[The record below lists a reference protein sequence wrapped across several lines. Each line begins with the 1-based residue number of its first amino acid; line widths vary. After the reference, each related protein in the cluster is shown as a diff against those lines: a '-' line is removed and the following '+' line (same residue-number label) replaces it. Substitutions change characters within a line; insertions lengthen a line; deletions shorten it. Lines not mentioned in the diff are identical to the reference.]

1 MKSNK
6 HLKDICLDILIQ
18 LEKTSDL
25 TNISN
30 FERDIASF
38 KSRLND
44 DELRIAVVGEFSS
57 GKSTFINALIGKDI
71 LKHATTET
79 TAVITRI
86 VNVDKNSS
94 LCYKGKVIFR
104 DGTEKVLK
112 DLNSIK
118 EYTSTFSSTCDV
130 VKEINAV
137 EIYAPLLNTKR
148 NIVIIDTPGLNGM
161 ADGHREQ
168 TVELIKNAHFCTY
181 LLQRRGI
188 SDSDRDF
195 LNYIKQY
202 QNNFIIVQNFIDTFN
217 EAEGENVQK
226 KIKEQA
232 EILRDKVFADDKNIK
247 YYVLGLSAWQGL
259 VSVDKDIKKYADDSS
274 HEITDE
280 ERKDY
285 YRRSRFDEYKHK
297 MNEIFNTQDIERIQY
312 GGTAWAIYKWLKALS
327 EIIDT
332 KKENIEELY
341 NLSQEKDSQ
350 KKLGELID
358 KIKENLPRQKQKVES
373 FVASE
378 CYDMRKRE
386 TANIQKKME
395 AVRDD
400 IVKKINEQND
410 VDKLEQYNKKLP
422 QELEQ
427 KIKCIQ
433 TEINKDYDWNIT
445 NLYQLITR
453 RIEEYSGT
461 VKLNIS
467 FNRFKNKWLENDE
480 EQKVR
485 LYQRKIDSFI
495 SEKEIR
501 MKDKDLAWENYY
513 KIDEELKNANRKLE
527 MIRIQERDSENI
539 KNNRLNALGIEPK
552 VEYRTKTK
560 TVKRS
565 GVVGWLVDK
574 ISPKIVEYTVEDT
587 SKRDAWRDRKN
598 QIENVH
604 NKVISDLQGRK
615 AAQERRR
622 RRLQDSSQVSKD
634 KIKRIEDDI
643 QLLEKNIKNQKNLIE
658 QEKKY
663 AREEFLRK
671 NKNEIIRGVQGYLFE
686 QDGNVKDL
694 MIDNM
699 KKRID
704 RIREQLKSQAVRL
717 FEEAVENKLKRITEA
732 KQADYNKWQK
742 QINDKIST
750 QKILNKCIKQLEVY
764 IQ

>member
-6 HLKDICLDILIQ
+6 YLKNICLDILIQ

-30 FERDIASF
+30 FERNIASF

-94 LCYKGKVIFR
+94 LCYTGKVIFKDR
-104 DGTEKVLK
+104 TEKVLK

-137 EIYAPLLNTKR
+137 EIYVPLLNTKR
-148 NIVIIDTPGLNGM
+148 NIVIIDTPGLNGI

-217 EAEGENVQK
+217 EAEGESVQE

-285 YRRSRFDEYKHK
+285 YRKSRFDEYKRK

-312 GGTAWAIYKWLKALS
+312 GGTAWAIYKWLKVLS

-341 NLSQEKDSQ
+341 NLSQERDSQ

-427 KIKCIQ
+427 EIKRIQ
-433 TEINKDYDWNIT
+433 SEINEEYVLNIT
-445 NLYQLITR
+445 NLYQLITM

-461 VKLNIS
+461 VRSSIS

-480 EQKVR
+480 EQKVM
-485 LYQRKIDSFI
+485 LYKNKINNFEYEREMRKRDRAIAWQSYDKI
-495 SEKEIR
+495 LDELKAVNRDLETIR
-501 MKDKDLAWENYY
+501 MQK
-513 KIDEELKNANRKLE
+513 
-527 MIRIQERDSENI
+527 RDSENI
-539 KNNRLNALGIEPK
+539 RNNRLNALGMEPK
-552 VEYRTKTK
+552 VEYRTEEKK
-560 TVKRS
+560 VKR
-565 GVVGWLVDK
+565 GGILGFFGLKKTETYEVR
-574 ISPKIVEYTVEDT
+574 DT

-598 QIENVH
+598 QIENVY
-604 NKVISDLQGRK
+604 NKAISDLQGRK
-615 AAQERRR
+615 AAQERRL

-643 QLLEKNIKNQKNLIE
+643 QLLTNNIRNQKNLIE

-671 NKNEIIRGVQGYLFE
+671 NKNEIIRGMQGYLFE

-704 RIREQLKSQAVRL
+704 RVREQLKSQAVRL
-717 FEEAVENKLKRITEA
+717 FEEAVENKLKIITEA

-742 QINDKIST
+742 QIDDKIST
-750 QKILNKCIKQLEVY
+750 QKILNKCIRQLEVY

>member
-1 MKSNK
+1 MNIEQN
-6 HLKDICLDILIQ
+6 LKYICLDIINQIENYEEL
-18 LEKTSDL
+18 KT
-25 TNISN
+25 IG
-30 FERDIASF
+30 SF
-38 KSRLND
+38 TKEVEIFRERLND
-44 DELRIAVVGEFSS
+44 DEIRIAVVGEFSA

-86 VNVDKNSS
+86 VNVDKKSS
-94 LCYKGKVIFR
+94 LCYTGKVIFK
-104 DGTEKVLK
+104 DKTKKVLK

-130 VKEINAV
+130 IKEINAV
-137 EIYAPLLNTKR
+137 EIYVPLLNTKQ
-148 NIVIIDTPGLNGM
+148 NIVIIDTPGLNGI

-217 EAEGENVQK
+217 EAEGESVQE

-285 YRRSRFDEYKHK
+285 YRKSRFDEYKRK

-312 GGTAWAIYKWLKALS
+312 GGTAWAIYKWLKVLS

-341 NLSQEKDSQ
+341 NLSQERDSQ

-427 KIKCIQ
+427 EIKRIQ
-433 TEINKDYDWNIT
+433 SEINEEYVLNIT
-445 NLYQLITR
+445 NLYQLITM

-461 VKLNIS
+461 VRSSIS

-480 EQKVR
+480 EQKVM
-485 LYQRKIDSFI
+485 LYKNKINNFEYEREMRKRDREIAWQSYDKI
-495 SEKEIR
+495 LDELKAVNRDLETIR
-501 MKDKDLAWENYY
+501 MQK
-513 KIDEELKNANRKLE
+513 
-527 MIRIQERDSENI
+527 RDSENI
-539 KNNRLNALGIEPK
+539 RNNRLNALGMEPK
-552 VEYRTKTK
+552 VEYRTEEKK
-560 TVKRS
+560 VKR
-565 GVVGWLVDK
+565 GGILGFFGLKKTETYEVR
-574 ISPKIVEYTVEDT
+574 DT

-598 QIENVH
+598 QIENVY
-604 NKVISDLQGRK
+604 NKAISDLQGRK
-615 AAQERRR
+615 AAQERRL

-643 QLLEKNIKNQKNLIE
+643 QLLTNNIRNQKNLIE

-671 NKNEIIRGVQGYLFE
+671 NKNEIIRGMQSYLFE

-704 RIREQLKSQAVRL
+704 RVREQLKSQAVRL
-717 FEEAVENKLKRITEA
+717 FEEAVENKLKIITEA

-742 QINDKIST
+742 QIDDKIST
-750 QKILNKCIKQLEVY
+750 QKILNKCIRQLEVY

>member
-18 LEKTSDL
+18 LKKTSDL

-94 LCYKGKVIFR
+94 LCYTGKVIFR

-137 EIYAPLLNTKR
+137 EIYVPLLNTKR
-148 NIVIIDTPGLNGM
+148 NIVIIDTPGLNGT
-161 ADGHREQ
+161 ANGHREQ

-217 EAEGENVQK
+217 EAEGESVQE
-226 KIKEQA
+226 KIKEQG

-285 YRRSRFDEYKHK
+285 YRKSRFDEYKRK

-312 GGTAWAIYKWLKALS
+312 GGTVWAIYKWLKSLS

-341 NLSQEKDSQ
+341 NLSQERDSQ

-358 KIKENLPRQKQKVES
+358 KIKENIPRQKQKVES

-386 TANIQKKME
+386 TANIQKKLEML
-395 AVRDD
+395 RDD
-400 IVKKINEQND
+400 ITRKVNEQND
-410 VDKLEQYNKKLP
+410 IDKLEQDNKELP
-422 QELEQ
+422 EKLEQ
-427 KIKCIQ
+427 EIKRIQ
-433 TEINKDYDWNIT
+433 TEINEDYDWNIT

-495 SEKEIR
+495 YEKKIR
-501 MKDKDLAWENYY
+501 MRDRDLACENYY
-513 KIDEELKNANRKLE
+513 KIDEKLKEANRNLE
-527 MIRIQERDSENI
+527 TIRIQERDSENI
-539 KNNRLNALGIEPK
+539 KNNRLNALGMEPK
-552 VEYRTKTK
+552 VEYRTEEKK
-560 TVKRS
+560 VKR
-565 GVVGWLVDK
+565 GGILGFFGLKKTETYEVR
-574 ISPKIVEYTVEDT
+574 DT

-598 QIENVH
+598 QIENVY
-604 NKVISDLQGRK
+604 NKAISDLQGRK
-615 AAQERRR
+615 AAQERRL

-643 QLLEKNIKNQKNLIE
+643 QLLTNNIRNQKNLIE

-671 NKNEIIRGVQGYLFE
+671 NKNEIIRGMQGYLFE

-704 RIREQLKSQAVRL
+704 RVREQLKSQAVRL
-717 FEEAVENKLKRITEA
+717 FEEAVENKLKIITEA

-742 QINDKIST
+742 QIDDKIST
-750 QKILNKCIKQLEVY
+750 QKILNKCIRQLEVY